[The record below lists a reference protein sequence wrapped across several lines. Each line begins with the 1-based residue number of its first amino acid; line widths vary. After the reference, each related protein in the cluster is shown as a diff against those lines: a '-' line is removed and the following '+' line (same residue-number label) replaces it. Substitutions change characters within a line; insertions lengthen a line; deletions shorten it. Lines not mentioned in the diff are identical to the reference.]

1 MSSIAYNTDSSMIE
15 FHRLNGSQ
23 TMVFWRFSLRQFARF
38 SSGDLVFF
46 IDKRYKHPI
55 TSEKGI
61 IGYGRCT
68 DLRNSSVKGLY
79 DKHQSNTGYRTY
91 KEFTEAIRHFRKN
104 DHRLPSQIQAIKLDN
119 VLFFQTPIFLSE
131 VGMDLSGSLESFTY
145 LEKEGVD
152 LSVEILKIAQ
162 TVGVDEWMISQNEEI
177 SDKCI
182 ENDISH
188 QEVRSKMAS
197 LSFTL
202 SKEQLRIIK
211 NHTDSVAVNNI
222 WYKTDDDVYHIYLPM
237 HSKSEFTSLIGMKA
251 LIESTL
257 NAVNLKFVLITH
269 QKIEKRLEHQIQL
282 MNLKRVQI

>member
-38 SSGDLVFF
+38 SNGDLVFF
-46 IDKRYKHPI
+46 IDKRYKHPV

-68 DLRNSSVKGLY
+68 DLRNSSVKKLY

-91 KEFTEAIRHFRKN
+91 QEFTEAIRHFRKN

-145 LEKEGVD
+145 LEKDGRD
-152 LSVEILKIAQ
+152 LSPEILKIARE
-162 TVGVDEWMISQNEEI
+162 VGIDEWMISQNEMI
-177 SDKCI
+177 DSRDI
-182 ENDISH
+182 DNDIYH
-188 QEVRSKMAS
+188 QKIRNKLSS
-197 LSFTL
+197 LSFSL
-202 SKEQLRIIK
+202 SKEQIRILK
-211 NHTDSVAVNNI
+211 NHTNSVAVNNV
-222 WYKTDDDVYHIYLPM
+222 WYKLTHNKMAVFLPM
-237 HSKSEFTSLIGMKA
+237 HSKVEFNSLLGMKA
-251 LIESTL
+251 LIEKTL
-257 NAVNLKFVLITH
+257 DSMVIDFVLVTPLEL
-269 QKIEKRLEHQIQL
+269 EKRLEHQIQL
-282 MNLKRVQI
+282 MNLVLVQI